1 MSQKTRLAD
10 EFDRKEKQAVLELKM
25 CVRPHTRPPCL

>member
-10 EFDRKEKQAVLELKM
+10 DFDRKEKQAVLELKM
-25 CVRPHTRPPCL
+25 CVRAHPPACL